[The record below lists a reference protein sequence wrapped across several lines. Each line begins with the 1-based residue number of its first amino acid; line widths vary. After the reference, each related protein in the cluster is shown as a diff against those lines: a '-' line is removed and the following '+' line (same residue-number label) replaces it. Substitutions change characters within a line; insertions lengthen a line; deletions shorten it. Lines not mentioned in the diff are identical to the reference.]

1 MITNILTILVSKQIS
16 TPKFRRKTV
25 FRYIST
31 SFQEILFFMKKM
43 LTPSEAQKAHA
54 LATWYRALALHE
66 RTIPHLQ
73 KQITPSLSNSELAHK
88 RLQRWKEQIAFK
100 QEGLFTERLALDELA
115 EEDLFTL
122 LAEPTEALQERIPT
136 YLPWLEELLQAFTDT
151 QSEEDVALP
160 LPQAGFDPHHIALL
174 TILKPLLHNGVRRI
188 QTTIQALQA
197 TYTRLPFD
205 PERILPLLLISIVE
219 QLISLFIKTAV
230 LELNVARVEG
240 RLHGATSEER
250 FQDFVQQVVQQKG
263 IPPLLEEYAV
273 LTRQLVES
281 IDNWVIREQEL
292 LTRLCTDWQQICST
306 FTPEQHPGQLIEI
319 HEGVGDTHRGG
330 RSVTILTWNS
340 RFRLV
345 YKPHS
350 LAIDT
355 HFQELL
361 VWLNEHGQ
369 QPPLRTFT
377 VLNKDAYG
385 WAEFLRAAPCTSP
398 TEVERFYERQGSYL
412 ALLYALE
419 AVDFHAENVIAMG
432 EHPMLVDLES
442 LFHPLLN
449 ISDEEKFALPAL
461 ETIGRSVQ
469 RIGLLPQRI
478 WGSGDIEGIDI
489 SGLGGQPGQLTPEP
503 VSRWVEIGT
512 DQMRLTNERIE
523 LTPSK
528 NRPTLD
534 GHEINTLDYSASIN
548 AGFGATYRLLIH
560 VRTALLTEILPR
572 FASDEIRCLL
582 RPTRLYAQ
590 LQTDSLHPNVLRD
603 ALDRDCLL
611 DRLWIG
617 IEHQPH
623 LQKIIRAEQA
633 DLRQRDIPLFTT
645 HVDAHDLYT
654 CNGETITA
662 FFAESGLEL
671 VTRRIQQ
678 LDEEDLERQSW
689 IIQASFT
696 SMILGT
702 DQAAHK
708 ILHLQPSKNSVTQEQ
723 LLTAAQKIGDRLS
736 KLALTNK
743 ETAGWLGVNAI
754 KEREWR
760 LTIAEEDLYSGAS
773 GIVLFL
779 AYLSTV
785 TAKEQYNTLARLGL
799 KTIRHFVTQKKPYPH
814 LSGIG
819 TFSGIGSYIYLLSHL
834 GTLWHEPA
842 LYVEAEEIVK
852 LLPTIIAREKIFD
865 VIGGSAGCI
874 AALYSLY
881 AVAPSDAILT
891 CAGLCGDHL
900 LACAQPMAKGIG
912 WSLKD
917 GEPPLAGFSHGTAG
931 IALNLLRL
939 FKLTQEQRF
948 QQGARAAIDYE
959 RSLFSSKAQ
968 NWPDLRSDPASTSTT
983 PAEDKKYMTAWCH
996 GAAGIGLARLGGLD
1010 ILDTPEIRKEITI
1023 AIQTTLRDGFGLNHS
1038 LCHGDLGN
1046 MDVLLTAAHVLKKA
1060 EYKQAIDRISAMLLD
1075 SIDRQGWVTG
1085 VPLSVET
1092 PGFMVGLSGIGY
1104 GLLRLAT
1111 PEQVPSVLLGEAPSD
1126 KSDRRA

>member
-1 MITNILTILVSKQIS
+1 MI
-16 TPKFRRKTV
+16 
-25 FRYIST
+25 
-31 SFQEILFFMKKM
+31 
-43 LTPSEAQKAHA
+43 
-54 LATWYRALALHE
+54 LH
-66 RTIPHLQ
+66 
-73 KQITPSLSNSELAHK
+73 
-88 RLQRWKEQIAFK
+88 
-100 QEGLFTERLALDELA
+100 
-115 EEDLFTL
+115 
-122 LAEPTEALQERIPT
+122 
-136 YLPWLEELLQAFTDT
+136 
-151 QSEEDVALP
+151 
-160 LPQAGFDPHHIALL
+160 LPQDGFDPHHLALL
-174 TILKPLLHNGVRRI
+174 TILKPLLHNGVKRI
-188 QTTIQALQA
+188 QATIQALQ
-197 TYTRLPFD
+197 TTHTSLPFD
-205 PERILPLLLISIVE
+205 PERILSLLLISIAE

-240 RLHGATSEER
+240 RLQGTTPEER
-250 FQDFVQQVVQQKG
+250 FQDFVQQVVQHKG
-263 IPPLLEEYAV
+263 IPPLLEEYAL
-273 LTRQLVES
+273 LTRLLVES
-281 IDNWVIREQEL
+281 IESWVIREQEL
-292 LTRLCTDWQQICST
+292 LTRLCTDWEQICST

-330 RSVTILTWNS
+330 RSVTILTWS
-340 RFRLV
+340 SHFRLV

-350 LAIDT
+350 MAIDT

-361 VWLNEHGQ
+361 AWLNEQGQ

-377 VLNKDAYG
+377 ILNKETYG
-385 WAEFLRAAPCTSP
+385 WAEFLRAAPCATP
-398 TEVERFYERQGSYL
+398 EEVERFYQRQGSYL
-412 ALLYALE
+412 ALLYTLE

-432 EHPMLVDLES
+432 EHPMLIDLES
-442 LFHPLLN
+442 LFHPRIN
-449 ISDEEKFALPAL
+449 ISDEEKFASPAF

-469 RIGLLPQRI
+469 RIGLLPQKI
-478 WGSGDIEGIDI
+478 WGNGDIEGIDI

-503 VSRWVEIGT
+503 VSRWVETGT
-512 DQMRLTNERIE
+512 DQMRLTNERIA
-523 LTPSK
+523 LPTNK

-534 GHEINTLDYSASIN
+534 GQEINTLDYSTSIN
-548 AGFGATYRLLIH
+548 IGFGATYRLLIQL
-560 VRTALLTEILPR
+560 RTALLTEILPR
-572 FASDEIRCLL
+572 FASAEIRCIL

-603 ALDRDCLL
+603 ALDRDRLF

-617 IEHQPH
+617 TEHQPH

-645 HVDAHDLYT
+645 RVDAHDLYT
-654 CNGETITA
+654 CNGETIAA
-662 FFAESGLEL
+662 FFAESGFEL

-702 DQAAHK
+702 DQAVHK

-723 LLTAAQKIGDRLS
+723 LLTAAQKVGDRLS
-736 KLALTNK
+736 KLALTNE
-743 ETAGWLGVNAI
+743 ETAGWLGVTAV

-760 LTIAEEDLYSGAS
+760 LTIAEEDLYGGAS

-785 TAKEQYNTLARLGL
+785 TENEQYSTLARLGL
-799 KTIRHFVTQKKPYPH
+799 KAIRHFVAQKKPYPH
-814 LSGIG
+814 LSSIG
-819 TFSGIGSYIYLLSHL
+819 TFSGMGSYIYLLSHL
-834 GTLWHEPA
+834 GTLWHELA
-842 LYVEAEEIVK
+842 LYEEAEEIVK

-865 VIGGSAGCI
+865 VVGGSAGCI
-874 AALYSLY
+874 AALCSLY

-900 LACAQPMAKGIG
+900 LACAQPMAKGIS

-983 PAEDKKYMTAWCH
+983 PLEKKYMTAWCH
-996 GAAGIGLARLGGLD
+996 GAPGIALARLGGLA
-1010 ILDTPEIRKEITI
+1010 ILDTPEIRNEINI
-1023 AIQTTLRDGFGLNHS
+1023 AIQTTLREGFGLNHS

-1046 MDVLLTAAHVLKKA
+1046 LDILLTAAHVLKKA

-1085 VPLSVET
+1085 VPLSIET
-1092 PGFMVGLSGIGY
+1092 PGLMVGLSGIGY
-1104 GLLRLAT
+1104 GLLRLAA
-1111 PEQVPSVLLGEAPSD
+1111 PEQVPSVLLGDAPIH
-1126 KSDRRA
+1126 